1 MTKKNMQVGTFY
13 RCDHSKAAFNMKT
26 DFPLLTV
33 IIRNFNS
40 SCFEREIQF
49 RNTMLWLL
57 PLLSANVREKNFF
70 RSVFILLTFF
80 NSNYVTMDMQDLLTK
95 AFSIHI
101 QVYTSVSCRN
111 MQVWY

>member
-40 SCFEREIQF
+40 SCFEREI
-49 RNTMLWLL
+49 
-57 PLLSANVREKNFF
+57 
-70 RSVFILLTFF
+70 
-80 NSNYVTMDMQDLLTK
+80 
-95 AFSIHI
+95 
-101 QVYTSVSCRN
+101 
-111 MQVWY
+111 